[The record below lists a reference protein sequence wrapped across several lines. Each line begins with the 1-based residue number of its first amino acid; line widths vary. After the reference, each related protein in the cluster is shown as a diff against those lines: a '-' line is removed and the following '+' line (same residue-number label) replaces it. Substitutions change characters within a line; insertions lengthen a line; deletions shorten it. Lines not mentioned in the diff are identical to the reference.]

1 MDVMIIMGAEQKNL
15 TLVSGEPALSL
26 LDQITSRLVLTLL
39 TALCIVGWGV
49 EPIDA
54 QSGSKGSS
62 KVEAV
67 SASVVGAKTFSA
79 TGPLKVHPT
88 NSRYFM
94 DKSGQAI
101 LLTGSHTW
109 NNLVDS
115 GLSPFDFTKYLD
127 MLQAYQHNFI
137 RLWAWEH
144 GYVLRPTGGRFEFD
158 PLPYARV
165 GPGLALD
172 GKPKFDLTQWNPE
185 YFDRLRARVKA
196 ARDRGMYASIML
208 FEGWGDDG
216 RDWSTKDRSF
226 KGWDGHPFN
235 ERNNINGI
243 NGDPNGDRHGYEVHT
258 LSVPAVTAV
267 QEAYVRQVVDTV
279 NDLDNVL
286 YEIVNEA
293 RSWSAEWQYHM
304 INMIKRYESTK
315 PKQHPVGMTAPAFG
329 AGNAALWVSDADW
342 VSPDLEDGYGTNPPA
357 ASGNKVIISDTDH
370 LWGIGG
376 DQAWV
381 WKSFTRGLNP
391 IYMDPFG
398 RPGFPQA
405 NELVRKNMGY
415 VLSYSRRMRLE
426 EMVPHGEIASTGY
439 CLTNHKTQYVV
450 FLPAKTYWLDA
461 LKIFE
466 GLFGNTATV
475 DLSQA
480 TGVLEVEWYDP
491 RSGETKRAGTVAGG
505 ARTEFK
511 APFSGDAV
519 LYVRRVDDAQ

>member
-1 MDVMIIMGAEQKNL
+1 MVKAAPDVVAGATNL
-15 TLVSGEPALSL
+15 
-26 LDQITSRLVLTLL
+26 
-39 TALCIVGWGV
+39 
-49 EPIDA
+49 
-54 QSGSKGSS
+54 
-62 KVEAV
+62 
-67 SASVVGAKTFSA
+67 SA

-88 NSRYFM
+88 NSRYFA

-109 NNLVDS
+109 SNLVD
-115 GLSPFDFTKYLD
+115 GRLPLFDFTKYLD

-137 RLWAWEH
+137 RLWTWEH
-144 GYVLRPTGGRFEFD
+144 AYVLPSTGGRIEFD

-165 GPGLALD
+165 GPGLAYD
-172 GKPKFDLTQWNPE
+172 DKPKFDLTQWNRE
-185 YFDRLRARVKA
+185 YFNRLRTRVIA
-196 ARDRGMYASIML
+196 AQDRGMYVSIML
-208 FEGWGDDG
+208 FEGWSYSGW
-216 RDWSTKDRSF
+216 DWSTKDQGFRA
-226 KGWDGHPFN
+226 WDAHPFN
-235 ERNNINGI
+235 ENNNVNGI
-243 NGDPNGDRHGYEVHT
+243 NGDLNGDGRGYEVHT
-258 LSVPAVTAV
+258 LSVPTVTAI

-279 NDLDNVL
+279 YDLDNVL
-286 YEIVNEA
+286 YEIVNEG
-293 RSWSAEWQYHM
+293 RSLSTEWQYHM
-304 INMIKRYESTK
+304 INMIKRYETTK
-315 PKQHPVGMTAPAFG
+315 PKQHPVGMTAPAWG
-329 AGNAALWVSDADW
+329 AGNAALWASDADW
-342 VSPDLEDGYGTNPPA
+342 VSPDLDDGYGDNPPA
-357 ASGNKVIISDTDH
+357 ALGNKVIISDTDH

-381 WKSFTRGLNP
+381 WKSFARGLNP

-415 VLSYSRRMRLE
+415 TLSYSRRMRLE

-450 FLPAKTYWLDA
+450 FLPAKTYWFDA

-480 TGVLEVEWYDP
+480 TGVLEVEWFDP
-491 RSGETKRAGTVAGG
+491 RSGETRRAGTVAGG
-505 ARTEFK
+505 APTEFK
-511 APFSGDAV
+511 APFGGDAV